1 MIDTSQPAIYS
12 KVVTLI
18 SEVTGVDLDRVIPE
32 AKLELDLAVDM
43 TREFPLVVKQL
54 NQFYEIDL
62 DTDLFFEEYEEPTV
76 RDLVTFTTEEVA
88 LS

>member
-1 MIDTSQPAIYS
+1 M
-12 KVVTLI
+12 
-18 SEVTGVDLDRVIPE
+18 DLDRIVPE

-43 TREFPLVVKQL
+43 AREFPLIVKLL

-76 RDLVTFTTEEVA
+76 RDLVTFTSEEVA

>member
-1 MIDTSQPAIYS
+1 MPDISQPAVYTKITS
-12 KVVTLI
+12 LI
-18 SEVTGVDLDRVIPE
+18 SEVTGVDLDRIVPE

-43 TREFPLVVKQL
+43 AREFPLIVKLL

-76 RDLVTFTTEEVA
+76 RDLVTFTSEEVA